1 MKVKDIMT
9 KGVITVADELSVKEA
24 ACVLAEYDISGI
36 IVVNEKNEFSGILSE
51 MDITRFFGKDLE
63 NIRISEIMT
72 KPIITIGKEEDV
84 EKAARVMV
92 ENNIHRLLVID
103 EEKKEKTRLFSS
115 GIISCGDIVK
125 AIAGRK

>member
-36 IVVNEKNEFSGILSE
+36 IAVNEKNEFSGILSE
-51 MDITRFFGKDLE
+51 MDIARSFGKDLE
-63 NIRISEIMT
+63 DVRISEIMT
-72 KPIITIGKEEDV
+72 KPVITIGKEEDV

-92 ENNIHRLLVID
+92 ENNIHRLL
-103 EEKKEKTRLFSS
+103 
-115 GIISCGDIVK
+115 
-125 AIAGRK
+125 